1 MGNLFS
7 RNKKK
12 DIFLLDNVSNQI
24 DNFDNFEILNNSY
37 IILLKEHE
45 LLKNKIINVLI
56 ENNELKGKIDIL
68 TKKLERTSKSE

>member
-37 IILLKEHE
+37 IVLLKEHE

>member
-12 DIFLLDNVSNQI
+12 DILLLDNDNNQI
-24 DNFDNFEILNNSY
+24 DNFEIFNNLNNSY
-37 IILLKEHE
+37 IVLLKEHE
-45 LLKNKIINVLI
+45 LLKNKIINVLKK
-56 ENNELKGKIDIL
+56 NNELKGKIDIL